1 MYALAVHGVVG
12 TPMGQFLCTSPMTT
26 ADIDFFL
33 EGLEQSLRDVD
44 LIS

>member
-12 TPMGQFLCTSPMTT
+12 TPMGQFLNTSPMTM

-33 EGLEQSLRDVD
+33 DALEQSMRDND